1 MSVPNWKPAFARE
14 AVTATDA
21 AQLGAPAGGSLSLHP
36 GSAVSN
42 GQLAVLA
49 LLATAGM
56 LFAGF
61 ASAYLVRREGTDW
74 NREPLPTIL
83 IFTTIVLLS
92 SSATIEISRS
102 ALRRGERTLALLWA
116 ATTTLLGLA
125 FLVGQLD
132 AWQQLAARGLYLSSG
147 PYSSFFYVLTAMH
160 GLHLCG
166 GIVVL
171 AYLVWR
177 ISRSRGDRG
186 VIDVFR
192 NCATYWHFVGGVW
205 LLLYLLLRL
214 Y

>member
-1 MSVPNWKPAFARE
+1 MKPIRVDEYASRE
-14 AVTATDA
+14 AVKRHHGERLELVA
-21 AQLGAPAGGSLSLHP
+21 AESAYLPS

-42 GQLAVLA
+42 GQLALLA

-83 IFTTIVLLS
+83 IFTTIILLVS
-92 SSATIEISRS
+92 SITIEVSRS
-102 ALRRGERTLALLWA
+102 ALRRGETTVALLWA
-116 ATTTLLGLA
+116 GTTTLLGLA
-125 FLVGQLD
+125 FLAGQWD
-132 AWQQLAARGLYLSSG
+132 AWRQLAARGLYLPTS
-147 PYSSFFYVLTAMH
+147 PYSSFFYMLTAAH
-160 GLHLCG
+160 GLHLFG
-166 GIVVL
+166 GIIVL
-171 AYLVWR
+171 AYLFWR
-177 ISRSRGDRG
+177 MARSEKGRG
-186 VIDVFR
+186 VTSVFR